1 MSEFSHRSYDSD
13 VLLAVNDLTV
23 DFPTADGVVRAVR
36 GVSYELRAGEVL
48 GIVGESGSG
57 KSVSSM
63 AVMGLL
69 PKTAQINGS
78 ITYRGEELLGSTE
91 KQFMEIRG
99 RKIAMIFQ
107 DPMTSLNP
115 VYKIGFQLAEA
126 VLAHHDLSRQEARK
140 RALELLEIVGIP
152 FPSKRIDQYPHE
164 FSGGMRQRVVIAIAM
179 ANNPDVI
186 IADEPT
192 TALDVTVQAQ
202 VLESLRTAQQE
213 TGAAMVLITHDL
225 GVVAGQADRVLVM
238 YAGKPVEIGSVDD
251 IYYNPRMP
259 YTLGLLGSLPRLD
272 VGRAER
278 LTPIKGAPPSLLS
291 LPPGCPF
298 MPRCPLA
305 KDQCAEQEPELLST
319 GAPGQAAACHFSA
332 TLAGKKAEEVF
343 LPVATD
349 AVMPEAYGAE
359 IAGKTGQINP
369 AVLDLPKPNVEGA
382 K

>member
-369 AVLDLPKPNVEGA
+369 AVLDLPKPNVEGT

>member
-1 MSEFSHRSYDSD
+1 
-13 VLLAVNDLTV
+13 
-23 DFPTADGVVRAVR
+23 
-36 GVSYELRAGEVL
+36 
-48 GIVGESGSG
+48 
-57 KSVSSM
+57 
-63 AVMGLL
+63 MGLL
-69 PKTAQINGS
+69 PKNARIQGS
-78 ITYRGEELLGSTE
+78 ITFRGDELLGLSE
-91 KQFMEIRG
+91 RKLMKVRG
-99 RKIAMIFQ
+99 RQIAMIFQ

-115 VYKIGFQLAEA
+115 VYKVGFQLEEA
-126 VLAHHDLSRQEARK
+126 ILAHNDLPKDAARK
-140 RALELLEIVGIP
+140 RAIDLLEIVGIP
-152 FPSKRIDQYPHE
+152 FPAKRIDQYPHE

-238 YAGKPVEIGSVDD
+238 YAGKPVETGGVDD

-272 VGRAER
+272 ANRAER
-278 LTPIKGAPPSLLS
+278 LTPIQGSPPSLLS

-305 KDQCAEQEPELLST
+305 KDLCAEQEPELVVT
-319 GAPGQAAACHFSA
+319 DTPEHWAACHYSA
-332 TLAGKKAEEVF
+332 LLAGKQADEVF
-343 LPVATD
+343 AVSAEDAALP
-349 AVMPEAYGAE
+349 EEYGAE
-359 IAGKTGQINP
+359 IAGVTGQ
-369 AVLDLPKPNVEGA
+369 VTTTVEEVA
-382 K
+382 E